1 MARKVIVHTYHNLH
15 FVLKS
20 MITSRRALPYV
31 VTAMI
36 AAILSAL
43 ATYMIVGSFGPDNYR
58 VRYYVELVKSLDKAV
73 ELKSPLGVEESLH
86 QLRRGLR
93 SGRIT
98 SDELRRELPASP
110 LDGDRWLADYEKALQ
125 KK

>member
-1 MARKVIVHTYHNLH
+1 
-15 FVLKS
+15 

-31 VTAMI
+31 ATAMV

-43 ATYMIVGSFGPDNYR
+43 ATFMIVGSFGPDNNYR
-58 VRYYVELVKSLDKAV
+58 VRYYAELVKSLDTAV
-73 ELKSPLGVEESLH
+73 ELQSPLGVEEKLH

-110 LDGDRWLADYEKALQ
+110 LSGDRWLADYEKALQ